1 MFNSSDF
8 LLLLLQILFQTI
20 KWDIS
25 ILNEL
30 FVVFEFIEVSKK
42 KNNQEIALVGLI
54 AIQEGNNL
62 ADFTNPISA
71 NYF

>member
-1 MFNSSDF
+1 MKEN
-8 LLLLLQILFQTI
+8 
-20 KWDIS
+20 IS